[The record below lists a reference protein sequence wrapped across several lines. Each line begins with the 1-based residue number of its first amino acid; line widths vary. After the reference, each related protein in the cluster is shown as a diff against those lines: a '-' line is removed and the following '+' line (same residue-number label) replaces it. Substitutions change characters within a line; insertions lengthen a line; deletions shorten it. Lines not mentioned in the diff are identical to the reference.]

1 MWFFWPWGIHT
12 IRVCL
17 DTTENWKLKTEKYCS
32 KIIFK
37 YMNSIVGPIFNE
49 KVTEKWNLW
58 IYEQIG
64 EKSKKSQTLQLRFI
78 YSV

>member
-1 MWFFWPWGIHT
+1 
-12 IRVCL
+12 
-17 DTTENWKLKTEKYCS
+17 
-32 KIIFK
+32 
-37 YMNSIVGPIFNE
+37 MNSIVGPIFNE
-49 KVTEKWNLW
+49 KVTEKWKLW